1 MHHIQISSISLPL
14 FIQLQHNH
22 ETAHYCESKSFKTLF
37 FSFFQRPTQHMQWKV
52 TRWHQGWL
60 RITARSSK
68 QLSDI
73 LFENLKKKI
82 NGKSHYRVCLKLMM
96 IHKWTIDIVSSSIK
110 RKVKLQLR
118 ERNQNRDDFEKK
130 DFFK

>member
-1 MHHIQISSISLPL
+1 
-14 FIQLQHNH
+14 
-22 ETAHYCESKSFKTLF
+22 
-37 FSFFQRPTQHMQWKV
+37 
-52 TRWHQGWL
+52 
-60 RITARSSK
+60 
-68 QLSDI
+68 
-73 LFENLKKKI
+73 
-82 NGKSHYRVCLKLMM
+82 M